1 MLVIYLL
8 EGKDQ
13 HLKCTTKDPKTI
25 KECFYGIWLIVEYC
39 WYVLSLDLFLFL
51 KKKTPRDHHTVENQM
66 QITWGYYSIY
76 QLQLVEKQL
85 PKKISEK
92 RNMSSP
98 LLSISFEA
106 FSLREGIEL
115 KSLW

>member
-1 MLVIYLL
+1 MLLRNLTDSWILL
-8 EGKDQ
+8 IC
-13 HLKCTTKDPKTI
+13 L
-25 KECFYGIWLIVEYC
+25 
-39 WYVLSLDLFLFL
+39 VLGFIFIF

-92 RNMSSP
+92 RFMSSP
-98 LLSISFEA
+98 LLSISFKA

>member
-1 MLVIYLL
+1 
-8 EGKDQ
+8 
-13 HLKCTTKDPKTI
+13 
-25 KECFYGIWLIVEYC
+25 
-39 WYVLSLDLFLFL
+39 
-51 KKKTPRDHHTVENQM
+51 M

-92 RNMSSP
+92 RFMSSP